1 MTKSELIERIVDSFW
16 DFSAEDPE
24 EYLDMEP
31 LDLESA
37 TMYLAEQRADE
48 RAADLAP
55 EECLPE
61 EVTPELYMEACN
73 CYIRRCKYEVTLD
86 RLAEFFTLHEMV
98 DVYHE
103 FYGEYVSPTDKYVC
117 YTDWLT
123 ENMEFPFTSDNLTM
137 LDLIQLGQH
146 SPDFDADKPYCWY
159 EIKNGNENCVNNEL
173 HSTRT
178 PFADGLINAR
188 DFAAWILEHPGSI
201 EHVKDYCMNNTDI
214 DYIFRYWG

>member
-1 MTKSELIERIVDSFW
+1 MNKSELIERVIDRLTDMGS
-16 DFSAEDPE
+16 EDPVDTAGCLPLTLDE
-24 EYLDMEP
+24 ARTYLREVRENDE
-31 LDLESA
+31 LDLEP
-37 TMYLAEQRADE
+37 DE
-48 RAADLAP
+48 R
-55 EECLPE
+55 LPE